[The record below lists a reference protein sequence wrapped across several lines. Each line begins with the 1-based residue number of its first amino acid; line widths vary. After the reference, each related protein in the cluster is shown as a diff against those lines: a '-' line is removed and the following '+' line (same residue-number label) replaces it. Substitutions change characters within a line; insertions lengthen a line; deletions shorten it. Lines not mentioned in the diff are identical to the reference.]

1 MKIATP
7 ILEKSQPLFPSNPP
21 LKVEVLSSPP
31 PPFLK
36 IWFKVQDHYRS
47 PNIYRNSTSYPNSFV
62 TYYSLLYSFLELEY
76 CILILEAFGPLL
88 KSQIFPGHK
97 DQLHFH
103 IQVKN
108 VYIWMDYIF
117 VKTQKTSFFVHF

>member
-1 MKIATP
+1 MQPPPPQK
-7 ILEKSQPLFPSNPP
+7 KSHPP
-21 LKVEVLSSPP
+21 LSQQPP
-31 PPFLK
+31 SKSRGPVKPPFLK